1 MKSIATIMIIGEDDK
16 LLELKQLHL
25 LKAGFDVIKSDSF
38 YEIEQYLAEVH
49 LVLINSINNSIN
61 GMEFIEYIRDKD
73 SSMPIIFLAENISE
87 KEIEQVFDK
96 GADDCLV
103 KPFGLR
109 ELFCHIKVLL
119 KRTYGI
125 KQERLVHENI
135 VMNINQRSCMID
147 EKEVELTKLE
157 FDLLSFFIQHKNM
170 ILEREVILESVWH
183 DLSTQKRTIN
193 VTVNR
198 LLKKIDPDNKH
209 DYFKAIRGI
218 GYRFG

>member
-38 YEIEQYLAEVH
+38 YEIEQHLAEVH

-73 SSMPIIFLAENISE
+73 SSISIIFLAENVSE

-109 ELFCHIKVLL
+109 ELLCRIKVLL
-119 KRTYGI
+119 KRTYGM

-135 VMNINQRSCMID
+135 VMDINQRSCMID

-183 DLSTQKRTIN
+183 DVSTQKRTIN